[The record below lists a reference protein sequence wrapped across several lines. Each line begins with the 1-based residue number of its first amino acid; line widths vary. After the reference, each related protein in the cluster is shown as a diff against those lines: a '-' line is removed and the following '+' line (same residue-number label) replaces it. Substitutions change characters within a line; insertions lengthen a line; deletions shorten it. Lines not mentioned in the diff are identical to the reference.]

1 MKTEIPQE
9 VQFDL
14 SDGIELHARVWG
26 PEDGF
31 PIVCTHGWV
40 FFIYFLQR
48 WTIVLLGIQ
57 LHHILVI

>member
-1 MKTEIPQE
+1 MKTEIQQE

-26 PEDGF
+26 PEEGF

-40 FFIYFLQR
+40 LKKFNF
-48 WTIVLLGIQ
+48 
-57 LHHILVI
+57 